1 MKKKSLLGLAAL
13 LVTGATMLSGCGGNA
28 GYDYE
33 NNDLTPYVTLP
44 SDWKEH
50 DYKAGLKLKDLPSE
64 EDIQAEIDKVL
75 EKFAEEI
82 DPGEDATVEDGDKLV
97 IDFVGKYKNDGK
109 DDNGNEWKAGDAF
122 KGGSDEDSEHTVK
135 LEDTDFIP
143 GFDEGM
149 IGMKAGET
157 KDIELTFPDD
167 YGTVELQGV
176 EVVFTVTV
184 DSIKRV
190 KLPELTDTLV
200 SENPEEFEEMA
211 TAAEYKEHVKEHL
224 TEDIEA
230 ANNQKLVNAAW
241 TYIYDNATVNG
252 DGPEGVLDDYV
263 STLMDYYEH
272 TEAAG
277 KNMHLKE
284 YVKSKGHDSIEA
296 FKTAVVI
303 PEAQTTLKESLVVW
317 TVAKAMAVSV
327 TDDEVNESLQ
337 ENYDYMKE
345 LYTAWGLD
353 ADSYLGSF
361 SNYCS
366 SIDKNAVKQSMLF
379 DRAMEKLL
387 GIETADAE

>member
-1 MKKKSLLGLAAL
+1 MKKKSLLGLSAL
-13 LVTGATMLSGCGGNA
+13 LVAGATLLSGCGKTD
-28 GYDYE
+28 YDYE
-33 NNDLTPYVTLP
+33 NNDLSAYITLP

-75 EKFAEEI
+75 EEFAEEI
-82 DPGEDATVEDGDKLV
+82 DPGEDAAVEDGDKLV

-122 KGGSDEDSEHTVK
+122 KGGSDEDSEHKVN
-135 LEDTDFIP
+135 LEDSDFIP

-190 KLPELTDTLV
+190 KLPELTDELV
-200 SENPEEFEEMA
+200 AENSDDFEGYT

-224 TEDIEA
+224 TEEA
-230 ANNQKLVNAAW
+230 ETANNEKIISAAW
-241 TYIYDNATVNG
+241 KYIYNNSTVNG
-252 DGPEGVLDDYV
+252 NGPEGVLDDY
-263 STLMDYYEH
+263 TETYMEHYEH
-272 TEAAG
+272 SVAAQQN
-277 KNMHLKE
+277 KHLKE
-284 YVKSKGHDSIEA
+284 YVKSQGYDSIEA

-303 PEAQTTLKESLVVW
+303 PEAQKVLKENLVIW
-317 TVAKAMAVSV
+317 TVAKAMGVSV
-327 TDDEVNESLQ
+327 TEDQIKAKAKED
-337 ENYDYMKE
+337 YDYMSM
-345 LYTAWGLD
+345 LYQMYGIQ
-353 ADSYLGSF
+353 SNLGSF
-361 SNYCS
+361 DSYYKDLDSTTINT
-366 SIDKNAVKQSMLF
+366 IKQG
-379 DRAMEKLL
+379 LL
-387 GIETADAE
+387 LDAAFEALCGISK